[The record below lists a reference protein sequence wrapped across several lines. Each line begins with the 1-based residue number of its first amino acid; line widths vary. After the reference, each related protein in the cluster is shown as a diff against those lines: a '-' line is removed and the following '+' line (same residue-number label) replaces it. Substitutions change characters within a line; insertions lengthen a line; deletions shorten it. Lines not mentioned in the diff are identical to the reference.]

1 MKERISMETRSN
13 KFRLASWFVFAVLVL
28 ALTAGSGMA
37 QGELQPGGNTIA
49 GPSVFKGRAGD
60 SADIYQA
67 QSRLVCVT
75 LLSKKGSSRIETDGT
90 VPFLEAPAGATISGC
105 GEASLVTVICDTN
118 PKCEAQWRIDGEG
131 NVVIENIDIP
141 PAQVTL
147 VGVEGPPGPPGP
159 PGGPGQQGETG
170 EPGAQGPPS
179 PALLDVKDSTGVVV
193 GPVV

>member
-90 VPFLEAPAGATISGC
+90 VPVCRGLERASRRPNGARRARGAASCNGLAVPQGLAPPPRRLPTRACSSRLVRPDGSSASGKKDHFLLCQTANGF
-105 GEASLVTVICDTN
+105 
-118 PKCEAQWRIDGEG
+118 IDG
-131 NVVIENIDIP
+131 
-141 PAQVTL
+141 
-147 VGVEGPPGPPGP
+147 
-159 PGGPGQQGETG
+159 
-170 EPGAQGPPS
+170 S
-179 PALLDVKDSTGVVV
+179 
-193 GPVV
+193 